1 MMGVCLQEREYL
13 LRLAKKLTWQLGY
26 MVEQNV
32 ESPLMPAVAEK
43 FEQYG
48 AEDGGGLTEK
58 FCDVIRIESKKLA
71 KMVKDDGVKGNA

>member
-1 MMGVCLQEREYL
+1 
-13 LRLAKKLTWQLGY
+13 
-26 MVEQNV
+26 
-32 ESPLMPAVAEK
+32 VAEK